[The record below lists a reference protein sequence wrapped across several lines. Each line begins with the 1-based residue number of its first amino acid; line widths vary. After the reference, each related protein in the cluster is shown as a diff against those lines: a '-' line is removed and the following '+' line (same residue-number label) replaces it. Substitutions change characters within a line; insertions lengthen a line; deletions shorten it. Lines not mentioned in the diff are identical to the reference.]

1 MVAENGNEF
10 PDRILC
16 VAEVVAMTGLSEATI
31 WREIQANRFP
41 KGVVIS
47 PRRRGWRLSDLMAWL
62 ASRPSPS

>member
-10 PDRILC
+10 PDRILSI
-16 VAEVVAMTGLSEATI
+16 AEVVAMTGLSEATI
-31 WREIQANRFP
+31 WREIHAHRFP

-47 PRRRGWRLSDLMAWL
+47 PRRRGWRLSDLLDWL

>member
-10 PDRILC
+10 PDRILSI
-16 VAEVVAMTGLSEATI
+16 AEVVAMTGLSEATI

-41 KGVVIS
+41 KAVVIS
-47 PRRRGWRLSDLMAWL
+47 PRRRGWRLSDLLAWL

>member
-10 PDRILC
+10 PDRILGIG
-16 VAEVVAMTGLSEATI
+16 EVVAMTGLSEATI

-41 KGVVIS
+41 KGVLIS
-47 PRRRGWRLSDLMAWL
+47 PRRRGWRLSDLLAWL